1 MENYTLE
8 QIFDVAHSLG
18 IDMYKAAMSHQRKDK
33 ILPDQFYRNRF
44 QADHNQNLEDLIE
57 DGYVTKQKWQDLG
70 YYSITEKGIRQF
82 RKQFEEIVNYVPIPQ
97 RDLNY
102 LKHRLNFYCDY
113 NYYRFG
119 EDNAQVIIDNYLNYY
134 IKKYRVSHTTEDVIK
149 TFKKELKDALKK
161 GFITEIK

>member
-1 MENYTLE
+1 MENYTLD
-8 QIFDVAHSLG
+8 QICDVAHSLG
-18 IDMYKAAMSHQRKDK
+18 IDLYKAAMSHQRKDK
-33 ILPDQFYRNRF
+33 ILPDEFYRNRF

-57 DGYVTKQKWQDLG
+57 IGYVIKSKWQELN
-70 YYSITEKGIRQF
+70 YYCITKEGIKQF
-82 RKQFEEIVNYVPIPQ
+82 RKQFQEIVNYVPIPE

-113 NYYRFG
+113 HYYKFG
-119 EDNAQVIIDNYLNYY
+119 EDNADTIISNYLNYY
-134 IKKYRVSHTTEDVIK
+134 IKKHHVSHTTEDVIK